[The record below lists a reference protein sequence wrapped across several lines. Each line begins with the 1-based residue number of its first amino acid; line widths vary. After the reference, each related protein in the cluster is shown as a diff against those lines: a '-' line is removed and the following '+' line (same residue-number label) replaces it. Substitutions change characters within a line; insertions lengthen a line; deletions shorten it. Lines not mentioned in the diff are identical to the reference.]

1 MKMKRW
7 NRRYKKAAMV
17 LLQALVLAGMFTL
30 TAFAE
35 GEGGKDIFQ
44 LANDIIRKVYTSIA
58 GISTVL
64 AGLMTAVAAI
74 AAKMSNNQHRT
85 DQAVDWI
92 KRIWICWAVINSI
105 GAILAYIVP
114 LFDGFAT
121 LPE

>member
-1 MKMKRW
+1 MKKM
-7 NRRYKKAAMV
+7 NRRHKKAV
-17 LLQALVLAGMFTL
+17 RVIFLAAILMGLCTIVV
-30 TAFAE
+30 FAE
-35 GEGGKDIFQ
+35 GETGGKDIFQ

-64 AGLMTAVAAI
+64 AGLMTAIAAI
-74 AAKMSNNQHRT
+74 AAKISNNQQRT

-92 KRIWICWAVINSI
+92 KRIWVCWAVINSI

>member
-1 MKMKRW
+1 MKQM
-7 NRRYKKAAMV
+7 NRRYKQSARVVLMILIFTGICSFTVFADDGAA
-17 LLQALVLAGMFTL
+17 
-30 TAFAE
+30 
-35 GEGGKDIFQ
+35 GKDIFQ

-74 AAKMSNNQHRT
+74 AAKISNNQQRT

-92 KRIWICWAVINSI
+92 KRIWVCWAVINSI

-121 LPE
+121 LPG